1 MVTPSFMRQSAVHL
15 LPPVHDLAQF
25 VTSESTVLLPTVQSV
40 GLTHAPAIAPHWPA
54 PSPGGTDASA
64 APPDPAAPPV
74 LGSPPAPDDVL
85 DPVAPADPEDPIVDE
100 LPAPPL
106 VVVVVAAGPEPCPA
120 SPHPP
125 HARSTALE
133 SRHAQRRFEL

>member
-1 MVTPSFMRQSAVHL
+1 MVTPSFTRQSAVHL

-25 VTSESTVLLPTVQSV
+25 VTLESTVLLPIVQSV

-54 PSPGGTDASA
+54 PSPGETDASA

-74 LGSPPAPDDVL
+74 LGAPPAPDDVL

-100 LPAPPL
+100 LPCPP
-106 VVVVVAAGPEPCPA
+106 
-120 SPHPP
+120 SPLPP

-133 SRHAQRRFEL
+133 SRHAQKRFEL